1 MLAGYSFRPR
11 AWSLALALAACAA
24 GIALGNWQSRRAE
37 EKRALGARLEQ
48 VSVQGEFVAGRTV
61 LLDNKTRRGR
71 VGYEVV
77 TPLKL
82 KDSMHVLVN
91 RGWIERERIS
101 ELRTPKGEVQVEGI
115 ALEGFPRILKLETNA
130 KDRVRQ
136 TLDIGDYAR
145 ETGLALQPRVIEQH
159 GGPVDGLLRE
169 WPRPDAGIEKHAAYA
184 LQWYALAALAVVLA
198 VVLSFRKNED
208 LSK

>member
-1 MLAGYSFRPR
+1 MPAGYSFRPR
-11 AWSLALALAACAA
+11 AWPLALALAACAA

-37 EKRALGARLEQ
+37 EKRALGARLQQ

-82 KDSMHVLVN
+82 RDSMHVLVN

-101 ELRTPKGEVQVEGI
+101 ELRTPAGEVRIDGI
-115 ALEGFPRILKLETNA
+115 ALERLPRALELEKNTGA
-130 KDRVRQ
+130 KIRQ
-136 TLDIGDYAR
+136 NLDIAGFAS
-145 ETGLALQPRVIEQH
+145 ETGLALQPVVIEQH
-159 GGPVDGLLRE
+159 GGPADGLLRE
-169 WPRPDAGIEKHAAYA
+169 WPRPDAGTEKHSAYA
-184 LQWYALAALAVVLA
+184 LQWYSLAALAVVLF
-198 VVLSFRKNED
+198 VVLSFRKIED